1 MPTVNLSS
9 AEWRTSNYSGGEG
22 SNGDCVEVA
31 WRTSSYSG
39 GEGSNGNCV
48 EVAFVGPAVALRDS
62 KAPTDGA
69 LVVSAQAWR
78 LFLQHGR

>member
-1 MPTVNLSS
+1 MDL
-9 AEWRTSNYSGGEG
+9 A
-22 SNGDCVEVA
+22 DAC
-31 WRTSSYSG
+31 WRTSSYST
-39 GEGSNGNCV
+39 GSGQNGDCV

-62 KAPTDGA
+62 KARADGA

>member
-1 MPTVNLSS
+1 MDLADVCWRKSS
-9 AEWRTSNYSGGEG
+9 YSAGSG

-31 WRTSSYSG
+31 
-39 GEGSNGNCV
+39 
-48 EVAFVGPAVALRDS
+48 FVGPGVALRDS
-62 KAPTDGA
+62 KAPAEGA